1 MKVGDFV
8 IQMRAPG
15 GYCIILRLFNS
26 PKEYNGPGARCGEG
40 VSFWADADWP
50 IIRVLHPTEGVIDD
64 PTYYY
69 RTIKEYLEGYE
80 VCR

>member
-1 MKVGDFV
+1 MEVGDFV

-15 GYCIILRLFNS
+15 GYCIILALFNS
-26 PKEYNGPGARCGEG
+26 PKEYDAIAERGEH
-40 VSFWADADWP
+40 FWADADWP

-69 RTIKEYLEGYE
+69 RTIKEYLERYSNE
-80 VCR
+80 TS